1 MAKAPA
7 DIRSLARTHTALALR
22 VLKEIAGSP
31 KANTSARVSAAVALL
46 DRGWGKPKQELTVEH
61 KNIVSELSDGD
72 LESIINHPT
81 GSGNGASA
89 PTNGASEPDKL
100 H

>member
-31 KANTSARVSAAVALL
+31 KAQNTARVAAAVALL

-61 KNIVSELSDGD
+61 KNIVSELSDSD
-72 LESIINHPT
+72 LEQIINHPT
-81 GSGNGASA
+81 GSGNGTAQTANGSA
-89 PTNGASEPDKL
+89 EPDSV